1 MWFPSS
7 SEVLAAHLDRF
18 RRPFP
23 HPLLT
28 LSPPPSSVPQMNK
41 IFHHCNIEGEVDL
54 PQSPTFRTLSLGETQ
69 EHQQQVGTSPNLE
82 GVPAT
87 RGTKS
92 TSPPLSRIRRPR
104 IFFFPDESDSEE
116 ESVSTVAL
124 PSGLGNQIPASCSTA
139 PLISPSRM
147 IATAS
152 STDVDNRRTIL
163 KVKKSLNLYRDFTK
177 DATAFN
183 LHVEIADWK
192 EICTALLTRHREN
205 SDHMKHPEE
214 RNIASVVPPGKTTK
228 GEEQDTLSST
238 DLSLPAQSPSF
249 LDPTFSHSV
258 RSDALGNFR
267 RPDPEC
273 FPMMQSDLARRRCS
287 YRYNAPLDVMQHWLK
302 GHLFEL
308 KEDGSVYVS
317 GRQWEIVYHSL
328 LRCQEEACPQR
339 GGFFFSEN
347 FTQHYKDHK
356 KGLAPGNVLDGI
368 EEREANELCAMRS
381 MDGL

>member
-7 SEVLAAHLDRF
+7 SEVLAARLVRF
-18 RRPFP
+18 RR
-23 HPLLT
+23 HR
-28 LSPPPSSVPQMNK
+28 
-41 IFHHCNIEGEVDL
+41 NIEGEVNL

-92 TSPPLSRIRRPR
+92 SESTSPPLSRIRRPR
-104 IFFFPDESDSEE
+104 IFFFPDESDIEE
-116 ESVSTVAL
+116 ELVSTVAL

-152 STDVDNRRTIL
+152 STDVDHRRTIL
-163 KVKKSLNLYRDFTK
+163 KVQKSLNLYRDFTK
-177 DATAFN
+177 DVTAFN

-192 EICTALLTRHREN
+192 EICTALFNMSGTCGNSHPNSISMYDGEMKNATLRHLN
-205 SDHMKHPEE
+205 NCDHMKHPEE
-214 RNIASVVPPGKTTK
+214 RNIASVVPFPSRRT
-228 GEEQDTLSST
+228 
-238 DLSLPAQSPSF
+238 SP
-249 LDPTFSHSV
+249 TQH
-258 RSDALGNFR
+258 
-267 RPDPEC
+267 
-273 FPMMQSDLARRRCS
+273 FPIAYGQM
-287 YRYNAPLDVMQHWLK
+287 PWLK

-308 KEDGSVYVS
+308 KEDGSVYLSGQQWEIVYLS

-328 LRCQEEACPQR
+328 LRCQEEAYPQQ

-347 FTQHYKDHK
+347 FNQHCKDHK

-368 EEREANELCAMRS
+368 EEREADELCAMRTLS
-381 MDGL
+381 PMDVLSYMSWEDKFIFSIFQLS

>member
-1 MWFPSS
+1 
-7 SEVLAAHLDRF
+7 
-18 RRPFP
+18 
-23 HPLLT
+23 
-28 LSPPPSSVPQMNK
+28 MNK
-41 IFHHCNIEGEVDL
+41 IFHHRNIEGEVDL

-87 RGTKS
+87 GGTKS

-104 IFFFPDESDSEE
+104 FFFFPDESDSEE

-139 PLISPSRM
+139 PLIFPSRM
-147 IATAS
+147 IDSAS
-152 STDVDNRRTIL
+152 STDVDHRRTIL
-163 KVKKSLNLYRDFTK
+163 KVKKSLNLDFTK

-192 EICTALLTRHREN
+192 EICTALVNMSGTCGNSHDGEMKNPTPRHREN
-205 SDHMKHPEE
+205 CDHMKHPEE
-214 RNIASVVPPGKTTK
+214 RNIASVVPPGKITK
-228 GEEQDTLSST
+228 GVELDTHSRN

-249 LDPTFSHSV
+249 LDPTFSHGV

-267 RPDPEC
+267 RPEC
-273 FPMMQSDLARRRCS
+273 LPMMQSDLARRCCS
-287 YRYNAPLDVMQHWLK
+287 YRYNDPLDVMQHWLK

-308 KEDGSVYVS
+308 KEDGSVYLSV
-317 GRQWEIVYHSL
+317 RNWEIVYHSL

-347 FTQHYKDHK
+347 FNQHCKDHK

-368 EEREANELCAMRS
+368 EEREANELCAKRS
-381 MDGL
+381 MDVLPYMSWEDKFIFSILLLS